1 MDVRRGTV
9 EQMCVRERECV
20 NVCECVSVPE
30 RESSRVRESYP
41 ARTRL
46 ACAFAGAK
54 NACSDNPGTKLSISQ
69 NKFLW
74 NRASFPASAD
84 GQVVHVPGGTV
95 KQMCLS
101 VSVSV

>member
-1 MDVRRGTV
+1 
-9 EQMCVRERECV
+9 MCQ
-20 NVCECVSVPE
+20 

-54 NACSDNPGTKLSISQ
+54 NVCSDNPGTKLSISEKKISVESGQ
-69 NKFLW
+69 F
-74 NRASFPASAD
+74 SASAD

-101 VSVSV
+101 VSASV